1 MDDLM
6 DMLVKDDESAS
17 QISDKIKDILFA
29 KSAEQIETIRPNV
42 AASIF
47 DDGVS
52 DEEISA
58 IRATLSTQIVH
69 KA

>member
-47 DDGVS
+47 DEPVS
-52 DEEISA
+52 DEEIESEVE
-58 IRATLSTQIVH
+58 TEPSEEE
-69 KA
+69 

>member
-47 DDGVS
+47 DDGIS
-52 DEEISA
+52 DEEIESEGEVKP
-58 IRATLSTQIVH
+58 SEEE
-69 KA
+69 

>member
-29 KSAEQIETIRPNV
+29 KSAEQIEIVRPNV

-47 DDGVS
+47 DESVS
-52 DEEISA
+52 DE
-58 IRATLSTQIVH
+58 QIESETEVYPSEEE
-69 KA
+69 

>member
-52 DEEISA
+52 DEEVESQVEVEP
-58 IRATLSTQIVH
+58 SEEE
-69 KA
+69 